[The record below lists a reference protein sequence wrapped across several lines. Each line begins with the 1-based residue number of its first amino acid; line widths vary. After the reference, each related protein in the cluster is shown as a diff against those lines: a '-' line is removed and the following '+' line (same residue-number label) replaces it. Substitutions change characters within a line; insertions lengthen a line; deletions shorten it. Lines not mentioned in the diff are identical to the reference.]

1 MYREALSDED
11 PELAAATAPDVGV
24 DTSPAAPVADQV
36 TLTSDAGFETGPI
49 SNDGLTRVAAG
60 AGYRDAWRTPVAFEV
75 LDLNTEAG
83 GLTPLR
89 RGGGNQ
95 TTSLRV
101 EGSDGHVYDL
111 RLLEK
116 GGTGGLPAPLRSG
129 FAGDLVLDL
138 RSAALPYASVVTGEL
153 AESAGVI
160 APKARVVYVPDSP
173 RLGRFR
179 SEFGNR
185 LALFEVRPDDDMS
198 DLDGWEGVTDVISSG
213 KLREEL
219 TEDQDHRVDQEAFFR
234 ARLLDLMIG
243 DWARHAGQWR
253 WAAFEPVELDPTLT
267 GDEATRGKIYQPVPR
282 DRDWA
287 FYDLGGLV
295 QRALYQFDRRYQPF
309 GPDYGSLVGLTNN
322 SRGQDRRFMSRI
334 SYADAMA
341 IAEDLQSRLTDD
353 AIDRAVAQMPREIE
367 AVIGDEWRTALRG
380 RRDALQDAARHLY
393 EMAAAVVPVVGSDER
408 EAFLVEP
415 APAGV
420 TVTVRSFKRG
430 EMGAELYRRTFDRS
444 ETGEIQLYGRGG
456 RARFDIAPDAD
467 AIKLRIISGSGDD
480 QVTSAESDVSL
491 YDTPDGVEVTG
502 AIDSRVSADPG
513 IHRFDENARV
523 VSDTRFR
530 PVIGARATDGAIL
543 GGALTVTTHGFRK
556 EPFATQHLFSAD
568 VATAT
573 WGVRGSYQ
581 GRFHQAVGPFDL
593 GVDLSAAAPRNV
605 RNFYGLG
612 NGTVDVS
619 ADVVRLD
626 LARGQADLDLVL
638 PVGNRFA
645 FSFGPTIRYADPS
658 RDDLNL
664 GPLAA
669 LPESAYE
676 PQAHAGGQAGLM
688 RSTVDIAANPRQ
700 GVRLDLG
707 ASGLA
712 PIGGEAEAYGAVEG
726 TLTAFVPLRVVPQA
740 TLALRAGADHR
751 IGTFPFFDSAVLGQ
765 STSIRGYRR
774 ERFSGQTSAFG
785 NVELRLKLFDLSTYL
800 VPFDVG
806 VLGFAEAGRVWFP
819 DGASVS
825 GIPTPTVASSD
836 DLNVGLGGGVWFGL
850 LDQVVI
856 VLSAGRSDEGTLVSF
871 GGGFHF

>member
-1 MYREALSDED
+1 MRRPSTPLLPLTFICAALLAGCATMGTYRADTRPPDPLPDGPTAYTVFLVGNTADLTSDAVLAQLRADAQEAGDASAVVFLGDTAPAGGPERIATALRGASSRIVLVPGDRDGDLGVVQRQLAEALGVEVEAPRDVEPVEIDLLESLRLVVLDTPTWLRGDASVDVASGVVDLEQLVEDRDDEQLIIVGHHPLRSNGASGGFETPLGGIATLGVGALLGPTVGTSAGDLAAPRYRKLRSALEEAFGEHERLVYAAAHDRSLQAFVRGVNGGRSLQTFLVSGSGGGDADATVGGYGATFAASRPGYWRLRYYPDGQLWAEAVAVDASGAADTVYREALSDED

-36 TLTSDAGFETGPI
+36 TLTSDAGFETGPF

-234 ARLLDLMIG
+234 ARLLDLVIG
-243 DWARHAGQWR
+243 DWDRHAGQWR

-267 GDEATRGKIYQPVPR
+267 GDDATRGKIYQPVPR

-334 SYADAMA
+334 SYAGAMA

-380 RRDALQDAARHLY
+380 RRDAL
-393 EMAAAVVPVVGSDER
+393 
-408 EAFLVEP
+408 
-415 APAGV
+415 
-420 TVTVRSFKRG
+420 
-430 EMGAELYRRTFDRS
+430 
-444 ETGEIQLYGRGG
+444 
-456 RARFDIAPDAD
+456 
-467 AIKLRIISGSGDD
+467 
-480 QVTSAESDVSL
+480 
-491 YDTPDGVEVTG
+491 
-502 AIDSRVSADPG
+502 
-513 IHRFDENARV
+513 
-523 VSDTRFR
+523 
-530 PVIGARATDGAIL
+530 
-543 GGALTVTTHGFRK
+543 
-556 EPFATQHLFSAD
+556 
-568 VATAT
+568 
-573 WGVRGSYQ
+573 
-581 GRFHQAVGPFDL
+581 
-593 GVDLSAAAPRNV
+593 
-605 RNFYGLG
+605 
-612 NGTVDVS
+612 
-619 ADVVRLD
+619 
-626 LARGQADLDLVL
+626 
-638 PVGNRFA
+638 
-645 FSFGPTIRYADPS
+645 
-658 RDDLNL
+658 
-664 GPLAA
+664 
-669 LPESAYE
+669 
-676 PQAHAGGQAGLM
+676 
-688 RSTVDIAANPRQ
+688 
-700 GVRLDLG
+700 
-707 ASGLA
+707 
-712 PIGGEAEAYGAVEG
+712 
-726 TLTAFVPLRVVPQA
+726 
-740 TLALRAGADHR
+740 
-751 IGTFPFFDSAVLGQ
+751 
-765 STSIRGYRR
+765 
-774 ERFSGQTSAFG
+774 
-785 NVELRLKLFDLSTYL
+785 
-800 VPFDVG
+800 
-806 VLGFAEAGRVWFP
+806 
-819 DGASVS
+819 
-825 GIPTPTVASSD
+825 
-836 DLNVGLGGGVWFGL
+836 
-850 LDQVVI
+850 
-856 VLSAGRSDEGTLVSF
+856 
-871 GGGFHF
+871 